1 MSLEKV
7 IDKIF
12 RDIEHKAKYDYLEN
26 IRNIHVDIALN
37 HFTWEKATN
46 WNDLVRLL
54 KDSNK
59 YDKFDKKYQYI
70 AGSAY
75 LVTLE
80 NLANWLLRKSK
91 QIGISAAIECLDNY
105 NNSDR
110 LTLYVI
116 MTVMSLRPYDEYIF
130 SNGVQLLNQENVSKI
145 NKKLSEDLLLD
156 SIRSSVPSPF
166 ISSIFAYPIEK
177 KIKHENSREHDQE
190 EDSDYIQGLRK
201 INSVKECLI
210 LSRGL
215 NGIHTMAHK
224 YIIPDKIPLVSTAS
238 GTAWGFETFYLPKAT
253 EPFIKI
259 EELNEADRILVLY
272 ENLESSLTESIKVSI
287 ERLNGY
293 CSSSSYIERAIN
305 IRTCLESVFLNDNE
319 VNEISSTLALRV
331 SRFTGK
337 TIDERKEIY
346 KLVKDCYSITSKAVH
361 RGNIPD
367 KQMKNIS
374 KLDHIAEICRKVIIQ
389 KVERGTDIDWKE
401 IELN

>member
-1 MSLEKV
+1 MTTLEDIINKILNDTEYIHFYECTKAIQVDASHSLE
-7 IDKIF
+7 
-12 RDIEHKAKYDYLEN
+12 
-26 IRNIHVDIALN
+26 
-37 HFTWEKATN
+37 HFTWERFN
-46 WNDLVRLL
+46 YWNDLIFEL
-54 KDSNK
+54 KKDNK
-59 YDKFDKKYQYI
+59 YEKFDKKYQHI
-70 AGSAY
+70 AGSAFF
-75 LVTLE
+75 VTLE

-91 QIGISAAIECLDNY
+91 QIGISAAIKCLDDY

-110 LTLYVI
+110 MIIYVI

-130 SNGVQLLNQENVSKI
+130 GNGVQLLNQEKVSKI

-166 ISSIFAYPIEK
+166 ISSIFTYPIEK
-177 KIKHENSREHDQE
+177 KIKHENTIEHDYE
-190 EDSDYIQGLRK
+190 KDSDYIEALEK
-201 INSVKECLI
+201 INNIKECLI

-224 YIIPDKIPLVSTAS
+224 YIIPDEIPLVSTAS
-238 GTAWGFETFYLPKAT
+238 GRSWSFETFYLPKAT
-253 EPFIKI
+253 EPFIKT
-259 EELNEADRILVLY
+259 EELDEANRMLVLY
-272 ENLESSLTESIKVSI
+272 KSLESSLKESIKVSI

-319 VNEISSTLALRV
+319 INEISSTLALRV
-331 SRFTGK
+331 SRFIGK

-361 RGNIPD
+361 RGTIPD

-374 KLDHIAEICRKVIIQ
+374 KLDHIAVICRQVIIE
-389 KVERGTDIDWKE
+389 KIERGIDIDWKE